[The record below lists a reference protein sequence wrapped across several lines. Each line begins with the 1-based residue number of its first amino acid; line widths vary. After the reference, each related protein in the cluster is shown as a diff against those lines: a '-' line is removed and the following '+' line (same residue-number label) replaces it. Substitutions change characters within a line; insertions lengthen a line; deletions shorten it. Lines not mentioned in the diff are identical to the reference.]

1 MASIEQAI
9 RTMLTTR
16 ISSGVADAQIT
27 HAYRLQDSP
36 LPAVT
41 FEVTGQKPVA
51 VNGLKSATLSITCIA
66 SFTVDATDLADT
78 VKAAILKGT
87 YSSVVIREFVLEETT
102 VQPPISGLS
111 DEQEPASVIINYT
124 VYWD

>member
-9 RTMLTTR
+9 RTMLTSR
-16 ISSGVADAQIT
+16 ISTGVADAQIT

-41 FEVTGQKPVA
+41 FEITAQKPVA
-51 VNGLKSATLSITCIA
+51 VSGLKSASLVITCIA
-66 SFTVDATDLADT
+66 VFTVDATDLADI
-78 VKAAILKGT
+78 VKAAVLKGT
-87 YSSVVIREFVLEETT
+87 YSAVVIREFVLEDTT

-111 DEQEPASVIINYT
+111 DEQEPASVLITYT